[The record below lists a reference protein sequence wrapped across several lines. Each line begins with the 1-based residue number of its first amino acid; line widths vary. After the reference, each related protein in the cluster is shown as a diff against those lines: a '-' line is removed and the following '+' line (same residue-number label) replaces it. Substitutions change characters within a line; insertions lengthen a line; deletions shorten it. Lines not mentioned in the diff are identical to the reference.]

1 MMIRILAAL
10 LLLAPATAWA
20 CASGHKLVF
29 ACPTANGK
37 HIEVCQGPAA
47 IHYSFGKRGQKPEL
61 TLSARNEDFVWE
73 HGEGVGSGI
82 GDDLVFRNG
91 KTQYTIS
98 HVSNF
103 DDPTD
108 TVANLWISEPG
119 KENVSIDCAAGKAK
133 FNPTA
138 IEAKQREMSEG
149 IPSL

>member
-1 MMIRILAAL
+1 MMIRTLAAL
-10 LLLAPATAWA
+10 LLLAPASAWA
-20 CASGHKLVF
+20 CAAGDKLVF
-29 ACPTANGK
+29 ACPTDNGK
-37 HIEVCQGPAA
+37 HIKVCQGPAT
-47 IHYSFGKRGQKPEL
+47 IHYTFGKPGLKPEL
-61 TLSARNEDFVWE
+61 TLSVQNADFVWE

-91 KTQYTIS
+91 RTQYTIS

-103 DDPTD
+103 DDLTD

-119 KENVSIDCAAGKAK
+119 KKNVSIDCAAGKAK

-138 IEAKQREMSEG
+138 IKARQREMSEG